1 MKFRKAIVLL
11 ISMCALC
18 MFGLLLTSE
27 IRKLHNDSVVTEIII
42 DGRVEHTENFRG
54 FMVVPG
60 GSDEYR
66 IKCIPVAGVYADL
79 IIDFEEDE
87 TKAEQNKILKNNARV
102 QIQVDGEVVI
112 DELLATLFESD
123 PYEQVKRTYERKPFY
138 IDVIFYLPENV
149 GNEVKNTTVDFDIVI
164 VVEKQEI
171 MG

>member
-1 MKFRKAIVLL
+1 M
-11 ISMCALC
+11 
-18 MFGLLLTSE
+18 
-27 IRKLHNDSVVTEIII
+27 
-42 DGRVEHTENFRG
+42 
-54 FMVVPG
+54 
-60 GSDEYR
+60 
-66 IKCIPVAGVYADL
+66 